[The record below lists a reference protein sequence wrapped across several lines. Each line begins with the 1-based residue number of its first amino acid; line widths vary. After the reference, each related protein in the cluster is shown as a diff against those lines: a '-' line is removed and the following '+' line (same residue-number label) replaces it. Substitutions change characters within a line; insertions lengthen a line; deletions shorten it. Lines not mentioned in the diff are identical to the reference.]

1 MHPPPIPQIGVTEFC
16 VGGALSL
23 AAAVL
28 CPSISA
34 AAPFYGIPKPDATGL
49 TDLDLTKIK
58 VPVQGHF
65 AELDHVVGFSTPVE
79 YNALRDKMA
88 AAGAPFEMFTYHAGH
103 GFTSPENPNYDKEA
117 TTLALGRVYEFMAK
131 NLA

>member
-1 MHPPPIPQIGVTEFC
+1 M
-16 VGGALSL
+16 GGALSL

-34 AAPFYGIPKPDATGL
+34 AAPFYGIPKPDTAGL
-49 TDLDLTKIK
+49 TELDVTKIK
-58 VPVQGHF
+58 APVQGHF
-65 AELDHVVGFSTPVE
+65 AELDEAVGFSSPTE
-79 YNALRDKMA
+79 YNALKDKMA

-103 GFTSPENPNYDKEA
+103 GFTNPNNKNYDKEA
-117 TTLALGRVYEFMAK
+117 TKLALGRVYEFMAK